1 MNANDLFEI
10 IGEAQES
17 YVLDALN
24 GAQAPQR
31 SRRRLSFPRA
41 VLIAAVISLVL
52 LLVGCAAVY
61 VLRLQDLKI
70 GEECGLSL
78 SPVPE
83 NETAGT
89 ESIRDVI
96 AIRGY
101 PGSPNYLATREWYE
115 FVRGC
120 DPNSLPAEGNA
131 INPLG
136 IPENFYYGYECYTWE
151 MVDKAKEISQKYG
164 LELMSRDIIIQRG
177 QIGVMFEA
185 LGIQGVCHPE
195 KAARVRDGAARFYP
209 EGNFKYEF
217 SFLLPQGADTW
228 PYEIPAT
235 MYYAKKDYFDPDYI
249 GIESESYSQWDYTTA
264 DGTSILIAANSIC
277 TFFFAEQEDAFI
289 TVVLNTAML
298 LDSSAGQLPARED
311 MECAADLIDFTIQPR
326 TPDLTGIEE
335 KLAQA
340 EADHRAALEAAAA
353 QTRKTHMTYAAY
365 VKDTYL
371 DHGDDLIGT
380 PYARD
385 FYALADIDGDGAD
398 ELLLGSRDDHFRDLL
413 TIRDGEVRAIHAWS
427 HMNLCTDG
435 VILITE
441 YFPLTAVA
449 DDLDAPRRLSYYR
462 IAEGQDGPYLACIGE
477 MDCSFETQQWCKVD
491 PATGETAP
499 ASQEEAEAF
508 RSLYPQAELEM
519 RPLSDFPME

>member
-70 GEECGLSL
+70 GEESGLSL

-195 KAARVRDGAARFYP
+195 KAARVRAGAARFYP
-209 EGNFKYEF
+209 
-217 SFLLPQGADTW
+217 L
-228 PYEIPAT
+228 
-235 MYYAKKDYFDPDYI
+235 
-249 GIESESYSQWDYTTA
+249 
-264 DGTSILIAANSIC
+264 C
-277 TFFFAEQEDAFI
+277 T
-289 TVVLNTAML
+289 
-298 LDSSAGQLPARED
+298 
-311 MECAADLIDFTIQPR
+311 
-326 TPDLTGIEE
+326 
-335 KLAQA
+335 
-340 EADHRAALEAAAA
+340 
-353 QTRKTHMTYAAY
+353 TRKRITLTRTIS
-365 VKDTYL
+365 VSNPNP
-371 DHGDDLIGT
+371 IPNGT
-380 PYARD
+380 TPPRMV
-385 FYALADIDGDGAD
+385 
-398 ELLLGSRDDHFRDLL
+398 LLF
-413 TIRDGEVRAIHAWS
+413 
-427 HMNLCTDG
+427 
-435 VILITE
+435 
-441 YFPLTAVA
+441 
-449 DDLDAPRRLSYYR
+449 
-462 IAEGQDGPYLACIGE
+462 
-477 MDCSFETQQWCKVD
+477 
-491 PATGETAP
+491 
-499 ASQEEAEAF
+499 
-508 RSLYPQAELEM
+508 
-519 RPLSDFPME
+519 